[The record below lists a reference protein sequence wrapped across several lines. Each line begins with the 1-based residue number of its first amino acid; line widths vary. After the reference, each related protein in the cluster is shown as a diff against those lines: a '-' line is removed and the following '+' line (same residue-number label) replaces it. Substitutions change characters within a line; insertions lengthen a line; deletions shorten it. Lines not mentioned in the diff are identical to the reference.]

1 MRFLGNV
8 LLLFL
13 AATLISGCGH
23 SPSGSAE
30 QAASP
35 GGGGATPA
43 SVAKGP
49 VPNFDTEPLT
59 DADVTLYLDV
69 MKAAAD
75 YVKNPSPSDKA
86 AMDLMHQVN
95 SGKITSAVTP
105 EQAQMMARVATLAQ
119 YDMEIAKQRGISD
132 RYEAIRGQ
140 IEGMIG
146 MTACPSCSGDGGG
159 PVSQDQKELVVKEQA
174 ARKTDM
180 SLLEP
185 HRAEIESLQ
194 KQVRGVLMNGPDAH

>member
-1 MRFLGNV
+1 MRFLGNG
-8 LLLFL
+8 LLLL
-13 AATLISGCGH
+13 AAAALLSGCGH
-23 SPSGSAE
+23 SQNGTAT
-30 QAASP
+30 QDTGP
-35 GGGGATPA
+35 GNGGAAGA
-43 SVAKGP
+43 STAKGP

-59 DADVTLYLDV
+59 EADVNLYIDV

-86 AMDLMHQVN
+86 AMDLLHQVN
-95 SGKITSAVTP
+95 SGKVTSAVTP

-132 RYEAIRGQ
+132 RYEAIRGA
-140 IEGMIG
+140 IEGMVG
-146 MTACPSCSGDGGG
+146 MTACPSCGGDGGG
-159 PVSQDQKELVVKEQA
+159 PVSDAQKDLVAKETA
-174 ARKTDM
+174 ARKVDM

-194 KQVRGVLMNGPDAH
+194 KQVRGILTNGPDAH